1 MCTCHL
7 FLHPNLK
14 TPFFLASCGNP
25 VYFRFSVFFCDFVDF
40 CGFLVILKILGSNGV
55 QWGQDSGGT
64 RRDTGGTPAGH
75 RRDTSGTLAGHWRDT
90 PGHPKPPKSPKSP
103 KKHKI
108 DKITKKTPKI
118 NKKQDFHRNLLKL
131 QKYHPNHTKCK
142 SL

>member
-90 PGHPKPPKSPKSP
+90 GG
-103 KKHKI
+103 
-108 DKITKKTPKI
+108 TPKI
-118 NKKQDFHRNLLKL
+118 IQTHQNHQKNTKSTKSQKKHRKSTKNKIS
-131 QKYHPNHTKCK
+131 T
-142 SL
+142 